1 MAVIEWTSTAWQLYN
16 EYLENARYEY
26 GAKTARRWEKEF
38 LTIYD
43 RLKLYPTSYTPESL
57 LLDKKDLFRRCHIMN
72 RRFKIIYYYD
82 EMEDVVHLVDIWD
95 TKMNPKSLIRRIK

>member
-1 MAVIEWTSTAWQLYN
+1 MAVIEWTDKAWQLYN

-26 GAKTARRWEKEF
+26 GVKTARRWEKE
-38 LTIYD
+38 LLVIYE

-57 LLDKKDLFRRCHIMN
+57 LLHKMELFRRCHIMN

-82 EMEDVVHLVDIWD
+82 EAADIVHLVDNWD
-95 TKMNPKSLIRRIK
+95 TKMNPKTLIKRIK